1 MATNKLGCRDTN
13 PNNIDFKNPKSILN
27 GLLNLFKVPPSIP
40 QSLPTQLIL
49 ASKSRPGLSS
59 TLIASRIIQRQADAG
74 LNVGPLPSGK
84 ESAAEMM
91 ERIRVEEVVN
101 AITTE
106 MRIDIA
112 VQPGGQSIVTGTA
125 GPIPVAG
132 TAIKTSID
140 GGSAIAT

>member
-1 MATNKLGCRDTN
+1 MAKLGCQEVN
-13 PNNIDFKNPKSILN
+13 PNEIDFKNPKSILN

-49 ASKSRPGLSS
+49 AAKSRPGLSPS
-59 TLIASRIIQRQADAG
+59 LMASRVIQRQSEAG

-91 ERIRVEEVVN
+91 ERIRMEEIVN

-106 MRIDIA
+106 MRIDVA
-112 VQPGGQSIVTGTA
+112 VNPGGQSIVSGTA
-125 GPIPVAG
+125 GPIPVVG
-132 TAIKTSID
+132 TAVKSTID